1 MDNKLNSVSTLVDDL
16 SNTSIDSDDSSNVL
30 GKKTNANNNHHVF
43 FSLIKIKQRIISRKY
58 ETIPV
63 IVDVLIVIHQIQRL
77 LLCHGL
83 W

>member
-30 GKKTNANNNHHVF
+30 GKKTNANNNHHFF